1 MGWNPETYSY
11 CCGCPHYESI
21 GQYIYELSR
30 PAKRKCKHL
39 QRCRRV
45 AELAKKTELDGQ
57 MTLGDLAAH
66 KKGG

>member
-11 CCGCPHYESI
+11 RCGCPHYESI

-39 QRCRRV
+39 QCCRRV